1 MIQSILIMNLKL
13 EDWISLA
20 SLGLA
25 AMFVALLLSFYNFL
39 IGPEGVGP
47 ERVVEPGS
55 LLLQLIFISAA
66 PCLIL
71 AGVAFVMAKS
81 YGSPIGGAVLIAA
94 GVIIVAGMVIGVTMV
109 SEIPSQYIVGG
120 VGVAPFIFMPAGAGV
135 TGIGGYMLA
144 VSKRRRIHSRDLD
157 DLR

>member
-1 MIQSILIMNLKL
+1 MNLKL
-13 EDWISLA
+13 EDWTSLA

-25 AMFVALLLSFYNFL
+25 IMFVALLLSFYNFL
-39 IGPEGVGP
+39 IGPEGIGP

-66 PCLIL
+66 PCLVL
-71 AGVAFVMAKS
+71 AGFAFAMAKTE
-81 YGSPIGGAVLIAA
+81 GSPIGGSLLIAA
-94 GVIIVAGMVIGVTMV
+94 GVITVAGMAIGLTMV
-109 SEIPSQYIVGG
+109 PRIPSQYIVGA
-120 VGVAPFIFMPAGAGV
+120 VGVAPFLFMPAGAGI

-144 VSKRRRIHSRDLD
+144 VSKRRRIHNRDLD

>member
-1 MIQSILIMNLKL
+1 MNLKL
-13 EDWISLA
+13 EDWTSLA

-25 AMFVALLLSFYNFL
+25 VMFAALLLSFYNFL
-39 IGPEGVGP
+39 IGPQGIGP

-71 AGVAFVMAKS
+71 AGVAFVLAKS
-81 YGSPIGGAVLIAA
+81 SGSPVGGAILITA
-94 GVIIVAGMVIGVTMV
+94 GLIIVAGMAFGLTMV
-109 SEIPSQYIVGG
+109 PRIPSQYIVGA
-120 VGVAPFIFMPAGAGV
+120 VGVAPFIFLPAGAGI

>member
-1 MIQSILIMNLKL
+1 MKL
-13 EDWISLA
+13 QMEDWTSLA

-39 IGPEGVGP
+39 IGPGGMGP

-66 PCLIL
+66 PCLVL
-71 AGVAFVMAKS
+71 AGFAFAMAKT
-81 YGSPIGGAVLIAA
+81 YGSPIGGALLVAA
-94 GVIIVAGMVIGVTMV
+94 GIMIVAGMVIGVTMV
-109 SEIPSQYIVGG
+109 PKIPSQYIVGA

-144 VSKRRRIHSRDLD
+144 ISKRRRIHSRDLG

>member
-1 MIQSILIMNLKL
+1 MNLKL
-13 EDWISLA
+13 EDWTSLA

-25 AMFVALLLSFYNFL
+25 IMFVALLLSFYNFL
-39 IGPEGVGP
+39 IGPEGIGP

-66 PCLIL
+66 QCIVL
-71 AGVAFVMAKS
+71 AGFAFAMAKTE
-81 YGSPIGGAVLIAA
+81 GSPIGGSLLIAA
-94 GVIIVAGMVIGVTMV
+94 GVIIVAGMAVGLTMV
-109 SEIPSQYIVGG
+109 PKIPSQYIVGA
-120 VGVAPFIFMPAGAGV
+120 VGVAPFIFMPAGAGI

-144 VSKRRRIHSRDLD
+144 VSKRRRIHNRDLD

>member
-1 MIQSILIMNLKL
+1 MNLKL
-13 EDWISLA
+13 EDWTSLA

-25 AMFVALLLSFYNFL
+25 VMFVALLLSFYNFL
-39 IGPEGVGP
+39 IGPLGTGP
-47 ERVVEPGS
+47 LRVVEPGS

-71 AGVAFVMAKS
+71 AGVAFVLAKTS
-81 YGSPIGGAVLIAA
+81 GSTVGGATLITA
-94 GVIIVAGMVIGVTMV
+94 GIIIVAGMAVGLTMV
-109 SEIPSQYIVGG
+109 PRIPSQYIVGA
-120 VGVAPFIFMPAGAGV
+120 VGVAPFIFMPAGAGI

>member
-1 MIQSILIMNLKL
+1 MNLKL
-13 EDWISLA
+13 EDWTSLG

-25 AMFVALLLSFYNFL
+25 AMFVTLLLSFYNFM
-39 IGPEGVGP
+39 IGPEGTGP

-66 PCLIL
+66 PCLVL
-71 AGVAFVMAKS
+71 AGVAFVLAKT
-81 YGSPIGGAVLIAA
+81 YGSPIGGALLIVT
-94 GVIIVAGMVIGVTMV
+94 GVIIVAGMAIGVTMV
-109 SEIPSQYIVGG
+109 PKIPSQYIVGA
-120 VGVAPFIFMPAGAGV
+120 VGVVPFIFMPAGAGI

-144 VSKRRRIHSRDLD
+144 VSKIRRIHSRDLD

>member
-1 MIQSILIMNLKL
+1 MNLKL
-13 EDWISLA
+13 EDWTSLG

-39 IGPEGVGP
+39 IGPQGIGP

-66 PCLIL
+66 PCLVL
-71 AGVAFVMAKS
+71 AGFAFAMAKTF
-81 YGSPIGGAVLIAA
+81 GSPIGGALLVAA
-94 GVIIVAGMVIGVTMV
+94 GITIVAGMVIGVTMV
-109 SEIPSQYIVGG
+109 PKIPSQYIVGA

-135 TGIGGYMLA
+135 TGIGGYMLT
-144 VSKRRRIHSRDLD
+144 VSKRKRIHSRDLD

>member
-1 MIQSILIMNLKL
+1 MNLKL
-13 EDWISLA
+13 EDWTSLA

-39 IGPEGVGP
+39 IGPEGIGP

-55 LLLQLIFISAA
+55 LLIQLIFISAA
-66 PCLIL
+66 PCLVL
-71 AGVAFVMAKS
+71 AGFAFVMAKT
-81 YGSPIGGAVLIAA
+81 YGSRIGGALLVAA
-94 GVIIVAGMVIGVTMV
+94 GIIIVAGMVIGLTMV
-109 SEIPSQYIVGG
+109 PKIPSQYIVGA
-120 VGVAPFIFMPAGAGV
+120 VGIAPFIFIPAGAIV

>member
-1 MIQSILIMNLKL
+1 MNLKL
-13 EDWISLA
+13 EDWTSLG

-39 IGPEGVGP
+39 IGPQGAGP

-55 LLLQLIFISAA
+55 LLIQLVFISAA
-66 PCLIL
+66 PCLVL
-71 AGVAFVMAKS
+71 AGVAFVLAKT
-81 YGSPIGGAVLIAA
+81 YGSPIGGMVLIIA
-94 GVIIVAGMVIGVTMV
+94 GVIIVAGMAISVTLV
-109 SEIPSQYIVGG
+109 PKIPGQYIVGG
-120 VGVAPFIFMPAGAGV
+120 VGVVPFIFMPAGAGV

-144 VSKRRRIHSRDLD
+144 ASKRRHPLHSRDLD

>member
-1 MIQSILIMNLKL
+1 MNLQM
-13 EDWISLA
+13 EGWTSLA

-39 IGPEGVGP
+39 IGPEGIGP

-55 LLLQLIFISAA
+55 LLIQLIFISAA
-66 PCLIL
+66 PCLVL
-71 AGVAFVMAKS
+71 AGFAFVMAKT
-81 YGSPIGGAVLIAA
+81 YGSRIGGALLVAA
-94 GVIIVAGMVIGVTMV
+94 GIIIVAGMVIGLTMV
-109 SEIPSQYIVGG
+109 PKIPSQYIVGA
-120 VGVAPFIFMPAGAGV
+120 VGIAPFIFIPAGAIV

-144 VSKRRRIHSRDLD
+144 ASKRRRIHSRDLD

>member
-1 MIQSILIMNLKL
+1 MNLKL
-13 EDWISLA
+13 EDWTSLA

-25 AMFVALLLSFYNFL
+25 IMFVALLLSFYNFL
-39 IGPEGVGP
+39 IGPLGTGP
-47 ERVVEPGS
+47 LRVVEPGS

-71 AGVAFVMAKS
+71 AGVAFALAKTE
-81 YGSPIGGAVLIAA
+81 GSPIGGSLLIAA
-94 GVIIVAGMVIGVTMV
+94 GVIIVAGMAVGLTMV
-109 SEIPSQYIVGG
+109 PRIPSQYIVGA
-120 VGVAPFIFMPAGAGV
+120 VGVAPFIFMPAGAGI

-144 VSKRRRIHSRDLD
+144 VSKRRRIHNRDLD

>member
-1 MIQSILIMNLKL
+1 MNLQL
-13 EDWISLA
+13 EDWTSLA

-39 IGPEGVGP
+39 IGPEGTGP

-66 PCLIL
+66 PCLVL
-71 AGVAFVMAKS
+71 AGFAFIMAKS
-81 YGSPIGGAVLIAA
+81 NGSSVGGALLIVA
-94 GVIIVAGMVIGVTMV
+94 GVMIVTGMVIGITMV
-109 SEIPSQYIVGG
+109 VKIPSQYVVGA
-120 VGVAPFIFMPAGAGV
+120 VGIAPFIFIPAGAGV
-135 TGIGGYMLA
+135 TVIGGYMLA
-144 VSKRRRIHSRDLD
+144 VSKRRRIHNRDLG

>member
-1 MIQSILIMNLKL
+1 MNLQM
-13 EDWISLA
+13 EGWTSLA

-39 IGPEGVGP
+39 IGPEGIGP

-55 LLLQLIFISAA
+55 LLIQLIFISAA
-66 PCLIL
+66 PCLVL
-71 AGVAFVMAKS
+71 AGFAFVMAKT
-81 YGSPIGGAVLIAA
+81 YGSPIGGTLLVAA
-94 GVIIVAGMVIGVTMV
+94 GIIIVAGMVIGLTMV
-109 SEIPSQYIVGG
+109 PKIPSQYIVGA
-120 VGVAPFIFMPAGAGV
+120 VGIAPFIFIPAGAIV

>member
-1 MIQSILIMNLKL
+1 MNLKL
-13 EDWISLA
+13 EGWTSLA

-25 AMFVALLLSFYNFL
+25 VMFVALLLSFYNFL
-39 IGPEGVGP
+39 IGPQGIGP

-71 AGVAFVMAKS
+71 AGVAFVLTKS
-81 YGSPIGGAVLIAA
+81 SGSPVGGAILITA
-94 GVIIVAGMVIGVTMV
+94 GIIIVAGMAFGLIMV
-109 SEIPSQYIVGG
+109 PRIPSQYIVGA
-120 VGVAPFIFMPAGAGV
+120 VGVAPFIFLPAGAGI

>member
-1 MIQSILIMNLKL
+1 MNLKL
-13 EDWISLA
+13 EGWTSLG

-25 AMFVALLLSFYNFL
+25 AMFVTLLLSFYNFM
-39 IGPEGVGP
+39 IGPEGTGP

-71 AGVAFVMAKS
+71 AGVAFVLAKT
-81 YGSPIGGAVLIAA
+81 YGSAIGGALLIVT
-94 GVIIVAGMVIGVTMV
+94 GVIIVAGMAIGVTMV
-109 SEIPSQYIVGG
+109 PKIPSQYIVGA
-120 VGVAPFIFMPAGAGV
+120 VGVVPLIFMPAGAGV

-144 VSKRRRIHSRDLD
+144 VSKIRRIHSRDLD

>member
-1 MIQSILIMNLKL
+1 MNLKL
-13 EDWISLA
+13 EDWTSLA

-39 IGPEGVGP
+39 IGPDGSGP

-66 PCLIL
+66 PCLVL
-71 AGVAFVMAKS
+71 AGFAFAMAKS
-81 YGSPIGGAVLIAA
+81 YGSPIGGSLLITA
-94 GVIIVAGMVIGVTMV
+94 GVIIVAGMAVGLTMV
-109 SEIPSQYIVGG
+109 PKIPSQYIVGA
-120 VGVAPFIFMPAGAGV
+120 VGIAPFIFMPAGAGI
-135 TGIGGYMLA
+135 TGIGGYMVA
-144 VSKRRRIHSRDLD
+144 VSKRQRIHNRNLD

>member
-1 MIQSILIMNLKL
+1 MNLQM
-13 EDWISLA
+13 EDWTSLA

-39 IGPEGVGP
+39 IGPEGTGP

-66 PCLIL
+66 PCLVL
-71 AGVAFVMAKS
+71 AGFAFMMAKS
-81 YGSPIGGAVLIAA
+81 NGSSVGGALLIAA
-94 GVIIVAGMVIGVTMV
+94 GVMIVTGMVIGVTMV
-109 SEIPSQYIVGG
+109 PKIPSQYIVGA

-135 TGIGGYMLA
+135 IGIGGYMLA
-144 VSKRRRIHSRDLD
+144 KSKRRRIHSRDLD

>member
-1 MIQSILIMNLKL
+1 MNLKL
-13 EDWISLA
+13 EDWTSLA

-25 AMFVALLLSFYNFL
+25 IMFVALLLSFYNFL
-39 IGPEGVGP
+39 IGPEGIGP

-66 PCLIL
+66 PCIVL
-71 AGVAFVMAKS
+71 AGFAFAMAKTE
-81 YGSPIGGAVLIAA
+81 GSPIGGSLLIAA
-94 GVIIVAGMVIGVTMV
+94 GVIIVAGMAVGLTMV
-109 SEIPSQYIVGG
+109 PRIPSQYIVGA
-120 VGVAPFIFMPAGAGV
+120 VGVAPFIFMPAGAGI

-144 VSKRRRIHSRDLD
+144 VSKRRRIHNRDLD

>member
-1 MIQSILIMNLKL
+1 MNLKL
-13 EDWISLA
+13 EDWTSLA

-25 AMFVALLLSFYNFL
+25 VMFVALLLSFYNFL
-39 IGPEGVGP
+39 IGPLGTGP
-47 ERVVEPGS
+47 LRVVEPGS

-71 AGVAFVMAKS
+71 AGVAFVLAKTS
-81 YGSPIGGAVLIAA
+81 GSTVGGATLITA
-94 GVIIVAGMVIGVTMV
+94 GIIIVAGMAVGLTMV
-109 SEIPSQYIVGG
+109 PRIPSQYIVGA
-120 VGVAPFIFMPAGAGV
+120 VGVAPFIFMPAGAAI

>member
-1 MIQSILIMNLKL
+1 MNLKL
-13 EDWISLA
+13 EGWTSLG

-39 IGPEGVGP
+39 IGPQGTGP

-55 LLLQLIFISAA
+55 LLIQLVFISAA

-71 AGVAFVMAKS
+71 AGVAFILAKT
-81 YGSPIGGAVLIAA
+81 YGSPIGGMLLITA
-94 GVIIVAGMVIGVTMV
+94 GVIIVAGMAISVTV
-109 SEIPSQYIVGG
+109 VPKIPSQYIVGG
-120 VGVAPFIFMPAGAGV
+120 VAVVPFIFMPAGAGV
-135 TGIGGYMLA
+135 IGIGGYMLA
-144 VSKRRRIHSRDLD
+144 ASKRRHRLHSRDLD